1 MWIIYYIMMAV
12 ALLLAAK
19 RRKFRKYLRG
29 NIDHKLQLSTL
40 GANTLIGS
48 NVADTVVDTTW
59 CSSVRATWTLDLFT
73 ASTSDGPILCGIAHS
88 DYSDAEI
95 EEFVENITGSWD
107 AGDLVSQEVAR
118 RKVRLVG
125 VFDNPQDTTVAARI
139 ADGKMITTKA
149 GWMLSPGDT
158 IRIWAYNTGDGALQT
173 TDPAMRTQGYAN
185 LWPKS

>member
-1 MWIIYYIMMAV
+1 MWIIYYIMAIAAM
-12 ALLLAAK
+12 LMAK

-29 NIDHKLQLSTL
+29 NIDHKLQLGTL

-59 CSSVRATWTLDLFT
+59 ISSVRATWTMDLFT
-73 ASTSDGPILCGIAHS
+73 ASTSDGPVLVGIAHS

-95 EEFVENITGSWD
+95 EEWVENITGSWD
-107 AGDLVSQEVAR
+107 AGDMVSQEIAQ
-118 RKVRLVG
+118 RKCRQVG
-125 VFDNPQDTTVAARI
+125 IFDNPQDTTVAARI
-139 ADGKMITTKA
+139 NDGNPITTKA

-158 IRIWAYNTGDGALQT
+158 VRIWAYNTGDGALQT
-173 TDPAMRTQGYAN
+173 TDPAVCCQGHAN